1 MSSNNIPKKNQI
13 EISTL
18 TGPTTDLKVGAFSQ
32 LQGKSL
38 ESTLALTG
46 QIFQWPIHEISSYW

>member
-1 MSSNNIPKKNQI
+1 MFKKI
-13 EISTL
+13 EISTFTAL
-18 TGPTTDLKVGAFSQ
+18 TIALKVGLSSQ

-46 QIFQWPIHEISSYW
+46 QIF

>member
-1 MSSNNIPKKNQI
+1 M
-13 EISTL
+13 EISTF
-18 TGPTTDLKVGAFSQ
+18 TASKIALKVGDSSQ

-46 QIFQWPIHEISSYW
+46 QIF